1 MCVYLQWVHTSLD
14 KVKPLRNYL
23 YTVNAGNMKV
33 WQWTD
38 ILPVNTVRVLLSV
51 IYQNIYGEERPVNI
65 WISLWEHKSTIRR
78 KLILKQRKKL
88 DSKTLQNY
96 LA

>member
-1 MCVYLQWVHTSLD
+1 M
-14 KVKPLRNYL
+14 VKKGQSISEYHFE
-23 YTVNAGNMKV
+23 
-33 WQWTD
+33 
-38 ILPVNTVRVLLSV
+38 
-51 IYQNIYGEERPVNI
+51 NIR
-65 WISLWEHKSTIRR
+65 KSTIRR